1 METRQQWGTRAGF
14 ILAAVG
20 SAVGLGNIWRFPYT
34 AYENG
39 GGAFYLPYLFALLT
53 TGISLLAFEFALGHR
68 HRGSAPLTFFRI
80 DRRAEFIGWWQM
92 GITFIISTYYAVIIA
107 WSMSYTYFS
116 ITGAW
121 GEDTE
126 SFLLKEYLQVADKP
140 GQFGG
145 LVPEVLLPLALV
157 WIIVLGVAFKGVK
170 KGIEMVNRIF
180 IPLLVL
186 MFLII
191 VIRAITL
198 DGALQG
204 LDAFFKPDWSRIFD
218 GKVWLAAY
226 GQIFFSL
233 SLAFGIMI
241 TYSSYL
247 PKNSDTTNNAF
258 ITGFANSGFELLA
271 GIGVFAAL
279 GFMANNMGVPV
290 NEVATAGVGLAFIV
304 FPQIINELPFSSFF
318 GVLFFLSLTVAGIT
332 SLISLAEVCFAAVSE
347 KFNVSRN
354 KGIAI
359 MGTLLVLVSLVFATR
374 GGLMFLDVVDYFA
387 NNFGLIVIALVE
399 IVVVGL
405 MLRKLK
411 VYQEHA
417 NFASDIKL
425 GTFWKVSLLVV
436 TPLVLGY
443 MLIDGFIQNIKE
455 NYGGYPTEFVV
466 TYGWILVAVSFVIA
480 IIISLKKWDKRIEE
494 ESAKLEKEWKERG
507 VS

>member
-92 GITFIISTYYAVIIA
+92 AVTFIISTYYSVIIA
-107 WSMSYTYFS
+107 WSISYTYFA

-126 SFLLKEYLQVADKP
+126 SFLLKEYLQVAEKP

-145 LVPEVLLPLALV
+145 LVPEVLFPLALV

-170 KGIEMVNRIF
+170 KGIEVVNRIF
-180 IPLLVL
+180 IPLLVI

-191 VIRAITL
+191 VVRAVTL

-204 LDAFFKPDWSRIFD
+204 LDAFFKPDWSRITD

-247 PKNSDTTNNAF
+247 PKKSDTTNNAF

-304 FPQIINELPFSSFF
+304 FPQIINELPLSSFF
-318 GVLFFLSLTVAGIT
+318 GTLFFLSLTVAGIT

-347 KFNVSRN
+347 KFSLSRK
-354 KGIAI
+354 KGIVI

-405 MLRKLK
+405 MLRRLK
-411 VYQEHA
+411 VYQDHA
-417 NFASDIKL
+417 NFASDVKL
-425 GTFWKVSLLVV
+425 GTFWKVSLLVI

-466 TYGWILVAVSFVIA
+466 TYGWALVAAFFILAIVISF
-480 IIISLKKWDKRIEE
+480 KKWDKRIEE

>member
-14 ILAAVG
+14 IFAAVG

-39 GGAFYLPYLFALLT
+39 GGAFFLPYLFALLT

-80 DRRAEFIGWWQM
+80 SPRAEFIGWWQM
-92 GITFIISTYYAVIIA
+92 CVTFIVSTYYAVIIA
-107 WSMSYTYFS
+107 WSISYTYFA

-121 GEDTE
+121 GKDTQ
-126 SFLLKEYLQVADKP
+126 SFLFKEYLHVADKP

-145 LVPEVLLPLALV
+145 LVPEVLIPLALV

-170 KGIEMVNRIF
+170 KGIEVVNRIF
-180 IPLLVL
+180 IPLLVV

-191 VIRAITL
+191 VVRAVTME
-198 DGALQG
+198 GAMQG
-204 LDAFFKPDWSRIFD
+204 LDAFFKPDWNRIFD

-290 NEVATAGVGLAFIV
+290 DKVASAGVGLAFVV
-304 FPQIINELPFSSFF
+304 FPQIINELPMSPLF

-347 KFNVSRN
+347 KFSLSRE
-354 KGIAI
+354 KTIGI

-387 NNFGLIVIALVE
+387 NNFGLITIALAE
-399 IVVVGL
+399 VVTIGL
-405 MLRKLK
+405 ILRRLP
-411 VYQEHA
+411 VYQNHA
-417 NFASDIKL
+417 NFVSDIKL
-425 GTFWKVSLLVV
+425 GTFWRVSLLVI
-436 TPLVLGY
+436 TPLMLGY
-443 MLIDGFIQNIKE
+443 MLIDGTIQNIKK
-455 NYGGYPTEFVV
+455 NYGDYPTEFVV
-466 TYGWILVAVSFVIA
+466 TYGWSIAAAFLIVA
-480 IIISLKKWDKRIEE
+480 IIIGLKKWDAQIHSD
-494 ESAKLEKEWKERG
+494 SAKLEKEWKDRG